1 MVMADKVTIKMQP
14 DISQLRDL
22 LKALNKMDDDS
33 KKALKEEVTSISAW
47 TATGIRMAA
56 YTGSPMPAQTAVVA
70 QTVRPNKDRIPNV
83 TIGGSRGRVSG
94 GANAGILLYG
104 NEFGSNRNFYGSA
117 GSFANGGYKFP
128 ARTPRVGR
136 GNRGYW
142 IFPTLKAM
150 QPEITRR
157 WKNAV
162 EEVLDNWNKGSG
174 GGLG

>member
-1 MVMADKVTIKMQP
+1 MADKVTIKMQP
-14 DISQLRDL
+14 DLSQMRDL
-22 LKALNKMDDDS
+22 LKALNQMDEDS
-33 KKALKEEVTSISAW
+33 KKSLKEDVTSISNW
-47 TATGIRMAA
+47 TATGIKMAA
-56 YTGSPMPAQTAVVA
+56 YISAPMPRQAAVVA
-70 QTVRPNKDRIPNV
+70 QTVRANKDRIPNV

-104 NEFGSNRNFYGSA
+104 NEFGSDRNLYGSA
-117 GSFANGGYKFP
+117 GLFPNGGYKFP
-128 ARTPRVGR
+128 TRTPREGR

-157 WKNAV
+157 WKESV
-162 EEVLDNWNKGSG
+162 EKVLDNWNKGSG